1 MQPDF
6 AKSPDG
12 LLPAIC
18 QDADSG
24 TVLMLAYMNRQAWE
38 ETLRLQR
45 GVYFSRSRNK
55 LWYKG
60 DESGAIQELVEARL
74 DCDADAILLK
84 VRQKKGAACHT
95 GRISCFFHRIGAD
108 GSSLIDSEPVFDPD
122 QVYRKGQ

>member
-1 MQPDF
+1 MAPDF
-6 AKSPDG
+6 AKSADG

-24 TVLMLAYMNRQAWE
+24 AVLMLAYMNRQAWE

-60 DESGAIQELVEARL
+60 DDSGAIQELVEARL

-95 GRISCFFHRIGAD
+95 GRMSCFFNLIAAD
-108 GSSLIDSEPVFDPD
+108 GSSVIDSEPIFDPD
-122 QVYRKGQ
+122 QVYKKGH